1 LYGKDNL
8 VDFRAFKDYLFK
20 PIAKGQDSVF
30 GVLRKEGVIDG
41 DEALR
46 FNTLLNRIITNQKA
60 IPDATVGP
68 LDRPLVRGTQA
79 FVDLIGRLVG
89 SKIGTSV
96 AEMIPGRGQGI
107 IEASAGV
114 RSVLGFLNVPASKTQ
129 ELFLR
134 AAQDPVFFKMLVT
147 KAANEKEALV
157 LARRVRAYI
166 LDSGLGFL
174 SSEAEK
180 QITGEESGVPP
191 LPRQFDPKFLP
202 GVTGSIEE
210 RSSVQPNQ
218 QGSPTTQ
225 IGQGLN
231 SGVNNRLAANVG
243 TPPPAA
249 SIDRNRFASL
259 FPNDPISGLIN
270 AQQPTQFMQYGG
282 VAGDPS
288 YDMGLETA
296 PVSVQEAIQS
306 ALEDT
311 GSNDDYTPRPGVRLP
326 SSIKTRPQG
335 RRPTGITSINLPGYA
350 NTIVNELRNFVTKYK
365 PSISVP
371 QGGGIQ
377 FGITKTFQDGGFVD
391 DLEGDPS
398 DYGMTQDDFDT
409 ATSIGQ
415 ATFSGNE
422 DNIAQATANAIA
434 QPQIGQN
441 RSNIIGLVDA
451 QGRNM
456 YDPQYAAALDIRAGL
471 DPTNNFGGIGG
482 LTVPSYLRPQIQGEF
497 DSEADMVRPMFYSG
511 AEKFLVQDAPK
522 LVKRGMN
529 MGIMGIFSK
538 LFGQV
543 GNLLSPQQVKRSDT
557 Q

>member
-1 LYGKDNL
+1 
-8 VDFRAFKDYLFK
+8 
-20 PIAKGQDSVF
+20 
-30 GVLRKEGVIDG
+30 
-41 DEALR
+41 
-46 FNTLLNRIITNQKA
+46 
-60 IPDATVGP
+60 
-68 LDRPLVRGTQA
+68 
-79 FVDLIGRLVG
+79 
-89 SKIGTSV
+89 
-96 AEMIPGRGQGI
+96 MIPGRGQGI